1 MKTLIDG
8 GTIVNEGHSYKGSI
22 LIEDD
27 RIADIT
33 TNTEFPRSSYDQL
46 IDASGCFI
54 MPGVIDEHVHYREPG
69 LERKADIGSET
80 RAAAYGG
87 VTSFFEMPNTVP
99 QTTTLDA
106 LEEKFRLAKAKSHIN
121 YSFFF
126 GATNHNHS
134 LFEHIDRHRIPGIK
148 LFMGASTGN
157 MLVDQYG
164 SLLQIFQTAARLE
177 LPLMVHCEDGEII
190 SRNLK
195 KMKEVYGDDPDIF
208 LHPLIR
214 SEEACYESSA
224 FAVQLARNFGTRL
237 HIAHVSTAKELD
249 LFGRDPKITGEA
261 VIAHLLFSAE
271 DYAQK
276 RALIK
281 CNPAVKS
288 AEDRDALRRALTDGR
303 IETVA
308 TDHAPHLLSEKQG
321 GCCKAAS
328 GMPMI
333 QFSLPAMLKLVDG
346 GVLSIERVVQ
356 LMCHHPAKLFQ
367 VRDRGY
373 LRKGYKA
380 DVAIV
385 KPHDPWTV
393 DPECIQSKC
402 RWSPL
407 EGSSFQWSVVSTIC
421 NGHLIYNKGVF
432 DETYRGEEISFR

>member
-22 LIEDD
+22 LIDDD
-27 RIADIT
+27 RIAELT

-46 IDASGCFI
+46 IDASGCFV

-69 LERKADIGSET
+69 LERKADIDSET

-106 LEEKFRLAKAKSHIN
+106 LEEKLRLAKAKSHIN

-214 SEEACYESSA
+214 SEEACFESSA
-224 FAVQLARNFGTRL
+224 LAVQLARNFGTRL

-276 RALIK
+276 HALIK

-333 QFSLPAMLKLVDG
+333 QFSLPAMLNLVDE
-346 GVLSIERVVQ
+346 GVLTIERVVQ

-393 DPECIQSKC
+393 DQECIQSKC

-407 EGSSFQWSVVSTIC
+407 EGSSFQWRVVSTVC